1 MNILATVT
9 ILANMANV
17 LNLLFLFQAP
27 ELPDI
32 DFRALGLGMAAIS
45 FGLIGLLMTGAAFFG
60 EQAEQAKRT
69 WLPTTIQGLILIG
82 ITSFIIT
89 ILGSSITAAP

>member
-1 MNILATVT
+1 MNIIATATMLAQLAR
-9 ILANMANV
+9 ILNI
-17 LNLLFLFQAP
+17 LLLFQAP

-82 ITSFIIT
+82 ITSFIMT
-89 ILGSSITAAP
+89 VLGSSITE